1 VRRIERRRNFP
12 AIKGKNNMSFILEAL
27 KKSDQQRQ
35 RGATPTLPTA
45 PIAMAAPK
53 QPVFLYYGL
62 LAAVLLA
69 AGILIG
75 WLRPWQAE
83 QPVPAT
89 EPLAAKPL
97 IPVSHQT
104 APGPLPAPPE
114 MARKTAQELPAANP
128 MPAVQPVPMVATMK
142 PDMPAPARTETH
154 SAPHAATAPTP
165 EKPADPAQEQKVIPM
180 AELPL
185 QVQQEIPAMTIPLH
199 AYSSKPRD
207 RLVSINDRMLR
218 EGESLTPGLRL
229 EQITPDGLIFSYK
242 GYRFRRGVQ

>member
-1 VRRIERRRNFP
+1 
-12 AIKGKNNMSFILEAL
+12 MSYILEAL

-35 RGATPTLPTA
+35 RGATPTLPTSLVA
-45 PIAMAAPK
+45 IAAPK

-62 LAAVLLA
+62 LAVVVLA
-69 AGILIG
+69 TGILIG

-83 QPVPAT
+83 QPAPAT
-89 EPLAAKPL
+89 EPVAAKPP
-97 IPVSHQT
+97 ISASHQP
-104 APGPLPAPPE
+104 APPPLPEPPE
-114 MARKTAQELPAANP
+114 MARKPVQELPSPNST
-128 MPAVQPVPMVATMK
+128 PAVQPAPMVAAVK
-142 PDMPAPARTETH
+142 PDMPTPAKTETH
-154 SAPHAATAPTP
+154 SAPSAVTAPMP

-185 QVQQEIPAMTIPLH
+185 QIQQEIPAMTIPLH

-207 RLVSINDRMLR
+207 RLVSINDRMLK

>member
-1 VRRIERRRNFP
+1 
-12 AIKGKNNMSFILEAL
+12 MSYILEAL

-45 PIAMAAPK
+45 QVAAAAPK

-62 LAAVLLA
+62 LAAALLG

-83 QPVPAT
+83 QPAPAT
-89 EPLAAKPL
+89 EPIAAKSP
-97 IPVSHQT
+97 ISISHQT
-104 APGPLPAPPE
+104 APAPLPEPPE
-114 MARKTAQELPAANP
+114 GARKTTQELPPPNSTPAAQ
-128 MPAVQPVPMVATMK
+128 PAPRVAAMK
-142 PDMPAPARTETH
+142 PDIPAPAKAETH
-154 SAPHAATAPTP
+154 SASPRTAAAPASMP
-165 EKPADPAQEQKVIPM
+165 EKPAGPADAAQEQRAILM
-180 AELPL
+180 SELPL
-185 QVQQEIPAMTIPLH
+185 PIQQEIPAMTIQLH
-199 AYSSKPRD
+199 AYSSKPKD

-218 EGESLTPGLRL
+218 EGESLTPDLRL

>member
-1 VRRIERRRNFP
+1 
-12 AIKGKNNMSFILEAL
+12 MSYILEAL

-45 PIAMAAPK
+45 QAPVAAPK

-62 LAAVLLA
+62 LATVLLA

-83 QPVPAT
+83 QPAPAA
-89 EPLAAKPL
+89 EPLAAKPP
-97 IPVSHQT
+97 ISVSHQT
-104 APGPLPAPPE
+104 ALTPLPDPPE
-114 MARKTAQELPAANP
+114 AARKTAQELPAANLT
-128 MPAVQPVPMVATMK
+128 PAVQPAPMAAAMK
-142 PDMPAPARTETH
+142 PDLPAPARTETL
-154 SAPHAATAPTP
+154 STPPAVTAPMP
-165 EKPADPAQEQKVIPM
+165 EKPADAAQEQKVVPM

-185 QVQQEIPAMTIPLH
+185 PIQQEIPAMTIPLH

>member
-1 VRRIERRRNFP
+1 
-12 AIKGKNNMSFILEAL
+12 MSYILEAL

-35 RGATPTLPTA
+35 LSATPTLLTTQTP
-45 PIAMAAPK
+45 MAAPK
-53 QPVFLYYGL
+53 PPVFLYYGL
-62 LAAVLLA
+62 LAAALLG

-83 QPVPAT
+83 QPAPAT
-89 EPLAAKPL
+89 KPLAAKSP
-97 IPVSHQT
+97 ISISHQT
-104 APGPLPAPPE
+104 APAPLPEPPE
-114 MARKTAQELPAANP
+114 MAEKTAQKLPPPNST
-128 MPAVQPVPMVATMK
+128 PAVQPAPRVAAMK
-142 PDMPAPARTETH
+142 PDRPAPARTETH
-154 SAPHAATAPTP
+154 DAPPRAVAYAPATMP
-165 EKPADPAQEQKVIPM
+165 EKPAGPADTAQEQKVVPL

-185 QVQQEIPAMTIPLH
+185 QIQQEIPAMTIPLH

-207 RLVSINDRMLR
+207 RLVSINDRILR